1 MFRCTYL
8 LVFIVFIA
16 GMPVTAQ
23 EKIILDADTGNE
35 VDDLYAIVHALASPE
50 LEILA
55 LNATQWQS
63 SHWAVDNTMEDSYR
77 LNSVLLS
84 YMDRNGTVISN
95 RGAEGRLYDWGTRSR
110 PSHASNYIIKKAR
123 EMGDEK
129 ITVVALG
136 ALTNV
141 ATAILDDPSIEDNI
155 KLYWLGSSYNEETN
169 VMSKTEFNCVMDIQ
183 ALEILLNSNVEMH
196 IMPSSVAVNL
206 TFDWKETREQL
217 EGKHELADFLL
228 HRWYTHLD
236 GGRHLRIIWDLASIQ
251 AIIDPEMAE
260 EVKVSPAGLREGRS
274 LWIYTRIDDQKMR
287 DAFFDTFASTLENL
301 E

>member
-1 MFRCTYL
+1 MISQIRIFAIFCFFSVLNAHGQQR
-8 LVFIVFIA
+8 
-16 GMPVTAQ
+16 
-23 EKIILDADTGNE
+23 IILDADTGNE
-35 VDDLYAIVHALASPE
+35 VDDLYAIVHALAVPE

-63 SHWAVDNTMEDSYR
+63 SQWATDNTMEDSYR

-84 YMDRNGTVISN
+84 YMNKNGEVVSN
-95 RGAEGRLYDWGTRSR
+95 RGAEGRLYDWGTQAR
-110 PSHASNYIIKKAR
+110 PSHASNYIIEKAR

-183 ALEILLNSNVEMH
+183 ALEIMLNSDVEMH
-196 IMPSSVAVNL
+196 IIPSSLAVNL
-206 TFDWKETREQL
+206 TFDWKETRQQL

-228 HRWYTHLD
+228 HRWFTHLD
-236 GGRHLRIIWDLASIQ
+236 GGRHERVIWDLAVIQ
-251 AIIDPEMAE
+251 AIVDPGMAE
-260 EVKVSPAGLREGRS
+260 EKKVSPAGLREGRS
-274 LWIYTRIDDQKMR
+274 IWIYTHIDEQKMR
-287 DAFFDTFASTLENL
+287 DAFFDTFARTLENIR
-301 E
+301 